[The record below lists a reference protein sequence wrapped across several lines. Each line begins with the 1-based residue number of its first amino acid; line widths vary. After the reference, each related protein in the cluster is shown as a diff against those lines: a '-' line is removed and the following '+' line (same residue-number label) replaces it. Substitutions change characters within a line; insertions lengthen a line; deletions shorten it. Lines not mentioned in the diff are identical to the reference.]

1 MIDVK
6 GKRVFLSGP
15 MSDDPDTYHLHDFA
29 DAHMALKKAGVR
41 EVYDPAI
48 EWLGEEGPVRTHE
61 EYMRECINA
70 LTSEDWDTGKGYYDM
85 LVSIPGW
92 HLSEG
97 AKHERLVAAWS
108 GIPCYEL
115 HEVVE

>member
-1 MIDVK
+1 MIDVR

-15 MSDDPDTYHLHDFA
+15 MSDDPETYHLHDFA
-29 DAHMALKKAGVR
+29 DAHLALKRAGVA

-48 EWLGEEGPVRTHE
+48 EWLMEYGPTRSHE
-61 EYMRECINA
+61 DYMCDCLHA
-70 LTSEDWDTGKGYYDM
+70 LTGDCWKRPYYDM

-92 HLSEG
+92 HVSEG
-97 AKHERLVAAWS
+97 AKHERLVAAWC

-115 HEVVE
+115 KDVVE